1 MRFPFSLTNDQI
13 QTIINYY
20 ESDSLPLTNN
30 YTLFRTKINTTTLTI
45 FKTKTIML
53 QGGNENEVC
62 LKLLE
67 FLKIDPKTVN
77 ISQNNSETTSDN
89 KLFRNLIGTD
99 EVGTGDFFGGIVV
112 VACYVKAELI
122 NDIKKLGV
130 RDSKELSDSK
140 IMDIAP
146 KIMEMVTYTYLKLDD
161 IHYNYLIS
169 KYNYNMNSIKAN
181 MHNSVINSI
190 KKKVTDYDEIIIDAF
205 TSSNNYFNY
214 LKNVENVSK
223 DVTLEEKAENKY
235 LAVAC
240 ASIIARYMFVQD
252 LEQISNEIGFDLPKG
267 AGKPVDAVILKMIK
281 NDQQN
286 LFKKISKNN
295 FNNLRKYIK

>member
-1 MRFPFSLTNDQI
+1 
-13 QTIINYY
+13 
-20 ESDSLPLTNN
+20 
-30 YTLFRTKINTTTLTI
+30 
-45 FKTKTIML
+45 ML

-146 KIMEMVTYTYLKLDD
+146 KIIIIVTYTYLKIDD
-161 IHYNYLIS
+161 IN
-169 KYNYNMNSIKAN
+169 
-181 MHNSVINSI
+181 
-190 KKKVTDYDEIIIDAF
+190 
-205 TSSNNYFNY
+205 NNY
-214 LKNVENVSK
+214 
-223 DVTLEEKAENKY
+223 
-235 LAVAC
+235 
-240 ASIIARYMFVQD
+240 II
-252 LEQISNEIGFDLPKG
+252 
-267 AGKPVDAVILKMIK
+267 
-281 NDQQN
+281 
-286 LFKKISKNN
+286 
-295 FNNLRKYIK
+295 